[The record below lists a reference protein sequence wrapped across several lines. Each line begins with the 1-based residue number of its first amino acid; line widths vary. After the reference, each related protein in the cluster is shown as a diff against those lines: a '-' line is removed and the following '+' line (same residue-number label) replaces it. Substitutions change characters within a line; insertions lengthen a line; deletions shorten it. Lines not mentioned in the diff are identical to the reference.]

1 MSRRSL
7 TGGVRPKGSDRI
19 ELEFTYRST
28 RYRPTLARKPTP
40 ANLRQAYVKLASVD
54 RAISEGTFDFARE
67 FPNYRLRSRAP
78 KEAREIPREDHR
90 QTCNEIFDAFL
101 RHCQTR
107 VRLGDL
113 AYASLDSYRQI
124 LNHVWKPRIGAELFL
139 EVRYSRL
146 QAVLATYVT
155 QTQRGCS
162 GEGSWH
168 AGDPLSKRTYN
179 NIASAL
185 RCAFE
190 FGYQDHLDKHNPAL
204 RLKTLRLTPKDKD
217 PIDPFTIQEG
227 ETIIARAH
235 AEFGEAHGN
244 YEEFRFFT
252 GVRPS
257 EQFAL
262 TIADYDRATGILI
275 VRRACVRKH
284 EKDRTKTNEDRK
296 IELCARARAVLE
308 RQLVLREQLVHSGRI
323 THDLLFFQ
331 ADGAPLADL
340 SYPYRRWRY
349 VLQSAGVRYR
359 EPYNARHSF
368 ISWSVMTGRNLL
380 KLALE
385 DGHRLQTLLSTYAAW
400 AKEARQ
406 ADVALIQQAMAQA
419 PARVDADRP
428 LRENDAADPAVRR
441 PTERTGGRLSLRRLS
456 PRDPR
461 GAQRNRHHS
470 AQRARSR
477 QSRKELAAQAAP
489 VVTASCQGR

>member
-7 TGGVRPKGSDRI
+7 SGGVRPKGTSRI
-19 ELEFTYRST
+19 EFEFTYRGT

-67 FPNYRLRSRAP
+67 FPNYRLRSRSP
-78 KEAREIPREDHR
+78 KETREAQSEDHR
-90 QTCNEIFDAFL
+90 QTCNEVFDAFVA
-101 RHCQTR
+101 HCRTR

-124 LNHVWKPRIGAELFL
+124 LNNVWKPRIGAEPFL

-146 QAVLATYVT
+146 QSVLASYVT
-155 QTQRGCS
+155 QTERGCS
-162 GEGSWH
+162 GDPSAHGSE
-168 AGDPLSKRTYN
+168 PLSKRTYN

-185 RCAFE
+185 RCAFD
-190 FGYQDHLDKHNPAL
+190 FGYQDHLDKHNPAV
-204 RLKTLRLTPKDKD
+204 RLKTLRLTPKDKN

-227 ETIIARAH
+227 EAIIARAH

-252 GVRPS
+252 GLRPS

-262 TIADYDRATGILI
+262 TLADYDRATGTLT
-275 VRRACVRKH
+275 VRRARVRKQ
-284 EKDRTKTNEDRK
+284 EKDRTKTNEDRE
-296 IELCARARAVLE
+296 IELCPRARAVLE
-308 RQLVLREQLVHSGRI
+308 CQLALRERLVKSGRI
-323 THDLLFFQ
+323 THGFLFFQ

-349 VLQSAGVRYR
+349 VLGAAGVRYR

-368 ISWSVMTGRNLL
+368 ISWSLMTGKNLL
-380 KLALE
+380 KLAQE

-400 AKEARQ
+400 TEHATE
-406 ADVALIQQAMAQA
+406 ADVALIRQAMTRV
-419 PARVDADRP
+419 PRRVDA
-428 LRENDAADPAVRR
+428 EAARRDLSSLGPPVRL
-441 PTERTGGRLSLRRLS
+441 PDERTWGRLSWRRFKS
-456 PRDPR
+456 WGPSCP
-461 GAQRNRHHS
+461 GRNRRRSQLHLRS
-470 AQRARSR
+470 AARAADDGAVCRGS
-477 QSRKELAAQAAP
+477 
-489 VVTASCQGR
+489 GRDG